1 MTYSTLRRYGTDYA
15 LEKIDAAT
23 LDTWKD
29 AAPHPSLSLPSPNR
43 YIPTDLHVATP
54 GAERNGHVESDGF
67 GERREASGAE
77 ERSGHV
83 DSNGA
88 AAPGVRT
95 PSRLLNAED
104 EARLGTRVWH
114 VDAGRHVGRCVRRSK
129 SVSRSE

>member
-1 MTYSTLRRYGTDYA
+1 M
-15 LEKIDAAT
+15 
-23 LDTWKD
+23 
-29 AAPHPSLSLPSPNR
+29 
-43 YIPTDLHVATP
+43 
-54 GAERNGHVESDGF
+54 
-67 GERREASGAE
+67 ASGAE

-114 VDAGRHVGRCVRRSK
+114 VDAGGQVIQ
-129 SVSRSE
+129 